1 MQMIPLILIMLIAL
15 MLGLIAYG
23 FWRARSREASGIP
36 MASRD
41 DVLVG
46 FMVLAALA
54 LVIFLTYAL
63 LGLH

>member
-1 MQMIPLILIMLIAL
+1 MIPLLLTILVAL

-23 FWRARSREASGIP
+23 FWRSRRRETGDMPIT
-36 MASRD
+36 SRD

-46 FMVLAALA
+46 FVVLAILALA
-54 LVIFLTYAL
+54 IFLSYAL

>member
-1 MQMIPLILIMLIAL
+1 MIPLILIMLIAL

-23 FWRARSREASGIP
+23 FWRARGQEASGIP

>member
-1 MQMIPLILIMLIAL
+1 MIPLILIILIAL
-15 MLGLIAYG
+15 MLGLIVYG
-23 FWRARSREASGIP
+23 FWRARSQEATGIV

-46 FMVLAALA
+46 FLVLAALA
-54 LVIFLTYAL
+54 LVIFLSYAL